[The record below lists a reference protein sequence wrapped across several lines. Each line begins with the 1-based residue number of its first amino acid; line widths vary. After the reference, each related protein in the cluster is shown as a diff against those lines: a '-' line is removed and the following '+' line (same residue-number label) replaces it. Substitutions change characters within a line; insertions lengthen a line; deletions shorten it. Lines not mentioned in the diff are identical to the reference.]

1 MNEQIYFRDY
11 TLWRCEDIR
20 LGVKFDQQFRQ
31 SSVVGKCEFIGMAV
45 PFVQLV
51 VAEQVDELFELLLSV
66 CPHVLKIN
74 KN

>member
-20 LGVKFDQQFRQ
+20 LGVNFDQQFRQ

-66 CPHVLKIN
+66 CPHVLTI
-74 KN
+74 